1 MFYLKNL
8 ERNMQG
14 NISFYAFMNIYELY
28 SNAEFHFYLH
38 IVYHITYCP
47 KVLKTMVI
55 HCLGFWER
63 HNGKREAPYAA
74 ALKTKAVKKKSLFTK
89 IWSFRLSY
97 IFSHSWLHLSL
108 STQWVLFIK
117 TLGYSLELCLRINNR
132 SVGIP
137 LKFPKGKLQFLN
149 KAREASF

>member
-1 MFYLKNL
+1 
-8 ERNMQG
+8 
-14 NISFYAFMNIYELY
+14 
-28 SNAEFHFYLH
+28 
-38 IVYHITYCP
+38 
-47 KVLKTMVI
+47 MVI

-149 KAREASF
+149 KAREASFWVKMIITQSFELLVDITHLYFSISSPYPNSC